1 MEKVNEA
8 AMASQQTEPKYPKWV
23 EILDMGFEEELVQT
37 LTDAIQ
43 KYAAA
48 LGADGNVMNKTDAD
62 NLYNLTWL
70 LKAVL
75 KDCYKIDA
83 L

>member
-1 MEKVNEA
+1 MEKRNEA
-8 AMASQQTEPKYPKWV
+8 ATLSQQTEPKYPTWV
-23 EILDMGFEEELVQT
+23 EILDMGCEAQMVQT

-43 KYAAA
+43 KYATA
-48 LGADGNVMNKTDAD
+48 LGADGTVMNETDAD

-75 KDCYKIDA
+75 KDCYKIDV

>member
-8 AMASQQTEPKYPKWV
+8 AMASQQTGPKYPTLV
-23 EILDMGFEEELVQT
+23 EILDMGYVSQMVQT

-43 KYAAA
+43 KYATA
-48 LGADGNVMNKTDAD
+48 LGADGTVMNETDAD

-75 KDCYKIDA
+75 KDCYKIDV

>member
-1 MEKVNEA
+1 M
-8 AMASQQTEPKYPKWV
+8 
-23 EILDMGFEEELVQT
+23 VQT

-43 KYAAA
+43 KYATA
-48 LGADGNVMNKTDAD
+48 LGADGTVMNETDAD
-62 NLYNLTWL
+62 NLYNLAWL

-75 KDCYKIDA
+75 KDCYKIDV

>member
-8 AMASQQTEPKYPKWV
+8 AMASQQTGPKYPTWV
-23 EILDMGFEEELVQT
+23 EILDMGYESQMVQT

-43 KYAAA
+43 KYAKA
-48 LGADGNVMNKTDAD
+48 LGADGTVMNETDAD

-75 KDCYKIDA
+75 KDCYKIDVQ
-83 L
+83 

>member
-1 MEKVNEA
+1 MDKKNGA
-8 AMASQQTEPKYPKWV
+8 AAEPQPTEQKYPTWV
-23 EILDMGFEEELVQT
+23 EILDMGYEEQLVQT

-43 KYAAA
+43 KYAMA
-48 LGADGNVMNKTDAD
+48 LGADGTVMNETDAD
-62 NLYNLTWL
+62 NLYNLAWL

-75 KDCYKIDA
+75 KDCYKIDV